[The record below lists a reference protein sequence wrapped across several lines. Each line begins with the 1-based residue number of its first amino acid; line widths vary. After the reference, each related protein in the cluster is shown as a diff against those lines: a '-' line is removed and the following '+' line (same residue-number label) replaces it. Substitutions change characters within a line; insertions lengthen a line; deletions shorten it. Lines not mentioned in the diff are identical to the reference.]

1 MIKLIRQKNIPII
14 SQFYGKVITM
24 YDKLIT
30 LWNII
35 QEEKEYF
42 KIESLKQ
49 GDSKLKKNV

>member
-1 MIKLIRQKNIPII
+1 MPII

-35 QEEKEYF
+35 QEEKV
-42 KIESLKQ
+42 
-49 GDSKLKKNV
+49 KKCIKN